1 MKFFTPIVVL
11 SATVAVEAQMNALPR
26 SAHNKRDVG
35 PLKVVMDQVLEG
47 MAGLQQVSTNYAGG
61 AGGDIKSGI
70 ESTLVTVKSATSECK
85 KMGSITM
92 SEADGFRP
100 TAEKLTTAGDK
111 LVVTLTS
118 KVPLFEKNH
127 ICGPVLGWFGGL
139 GENVGVLMQTVAA
152 KFPSNG
158 SATEIAAFKSKF
170 ADLGAKLDACSGN
183 RTESSATG
191 ATKPSTAEVTNKPD
205 TVSHSGAGSMG
216 VSAGVLALAAAA
228 AILL

>member
-11 SATVAVEAQMNALPR
+11 SATVAVEAQMGALPR
-26 SAHNKRDVG
+26 SATNNKRDVG
-35 PLKVVMDQVLEG
+35 PLKVVMDQVLNG
-47 MAGLQQVSTNYAGG
+47 MATLQQVSTNYAGG
-61 AGGDIKSGI
+61 PGGDIKSGI
-70 ESTLVTVKSATSECK
+70 ETTLETVKSATSGCS
-85 KMGSITM
+85 KMGPVTN
-92 SEADGFRP
+92 SEAEGFRP
-100 TAEKLTTAGDK
+100 TAEKLTTAGDE

-139 GENVGVLMQTVAA
+139 GENVGVLMQTVAT

-170 ADLGAKLDACSGN
+170 AVLGAKLDACAGN
-183 RTESSATG
+183 HTEPASTTNEPSVAQVTS
-191 ATKPSTAEVTNKPD
+191 KPE
-205 TVSHSGAGSMG
+205 TVSHSGAGSLG